1 MTQPPCITSSIW
13 AQAVLSPCPVS
24 TEPADELPELTFKDP
39 SATAGLGDLLKRA
52 RRNVELTS
60 RNLAVA
66 LGGRWRTSSHQL
78 RPRPAAPRP
87 SSVSSTASR
96 SSSPSGVRRD
106 APPAVVADHL
116 AAVEALMSRAGRAR
130 PEEVLELVVA
140 NNGSP

>member
-1 MTQPPCITSSIW
+1 MTQLPCITSSIW

-66 LGGRWRTSSHQL
+66 LGGRRRTSSHRL
-78 RPRPAAPRP
+78 RPRPAARP
-87 SSVSSTASR
+87 SSTSSTASR

-116 AAVEALMSRAGRAR
+116 AAVEALISRAGRAR
-130 PEEVLELVVA
+130 PEEVL
-140 NNGSP
+140 